1 MAWIIMLVLWVA
13 ISVVVTAPYVEQ
25 IENMEN
31 KSKKVISY
39 IVFAVGAPVIVLS
52 GWVIEALED
61 MGIVFEDED
70 LWE

>member
-1 MAWIIMLVLWVA
+1 MAWIIMLVLWMA
-13 ISVVVTAPYVEQ
+13 ISVVVVAPYVEQ